1 MLSATN
7 GLVVGTSGIGLT
19 ERMRDSAHAGATS
32 PQVPKLKAGVT
43 IGNKINV
50 FVRFIQGLEKK
61 EMELCTTS
69 YHQVT

>member
-1 MLSATN
+1 MLSPIN
-7 GLVVGTSGIGLT
+7 GLKTGTSGRSLT
-19 ERMRDSAHAGATS
+19 KRMRNSAHAGAMS
-32 PQVPKLKAGVT
+32 PQAPKRKAGVT